1 VKQKRFNVEQIV
13 AVLKQA
19 EAGVPLAELI
29 RRVGI
34 SEQTFYRWKK
44 QYVGLE
50 VDQVRQFKQLQ
61 EENTRLKQLVAD
73 LTLDKAMLQDV
84 LSKKF

>member
-1 VKQKRFNVEQIV
+1 MKQKRFNVEQIV
-13 AVLKQA
+13 AVLKQV
-19 EAGVPLAELI
+19 EAGVPLVELI

-50 VDQVRQFKQLQ
+50 VDQVRELKQLQ
-61 EENTRLKQLVAD
+61 EENSRLKRLVAD

-84 LSKKF
+84 LSKKV